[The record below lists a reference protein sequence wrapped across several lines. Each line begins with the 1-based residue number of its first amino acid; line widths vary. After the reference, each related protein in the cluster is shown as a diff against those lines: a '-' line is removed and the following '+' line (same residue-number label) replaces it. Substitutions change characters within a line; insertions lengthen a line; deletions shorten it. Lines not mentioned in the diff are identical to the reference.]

1 MFEGRRSRLAV
12 AGVRV
17 RLVWRS
23 GALPARATVTVEGL
37 SVNGASYLQ
46 EVKMKC
52 PESEEFSE
60 FTPNHHTVNDCLE

>member
-1 MFEGRRSRLAV
+1 MGFWDDQIAPDILGM
-12 AGVRV
+12 
-17 RLVWRS
+17 
-23 GALPARATVTVEGL
+23 ARATVTVEEL